1 VPVRVPPSVGR
12 FRRQLGV
19 IGRSRGFRLL
29 FFATLGSTIGTLL
42 ATVALVVDVKDRTDS
57 GTWVGALLLA
67 QWLPTVI
74 VGLFFAPLLDRLSRR
89 LTMVAADV
97 VRAAVFCVLPFV
109 DTADAI
115 VALAV
120 VVGFAS
126 GFFRPASYAG
136 LPNLVD
142 EDDLPA
148 ATSVL
153 QTAENV
159 TWAGVPVVAGVLVAA
174 AGPHPA
180 YWLNAASFVLSAVL
194 LSAIPARL
202 LQVAKAQSRGHL
214 RDLRDGLVFVLRSRP
229 LRAVLVA
236 WTLALPA
243 IAAIN
248 TTEVFL
254 AKDSLDAGD
263 FGYGLLFGSIGLG
276 LAVGGFAAGTIVE
289 QRPIAIVYGSAI
301 LVNAAAFALAA
312 IAPNIWIAGGCCALG
327 GVGNGATV
335 VCNSLLVQRG
345 APDEVRGRAFTVI
358 MSINYLAFAGGFVVG
373 GLVVDRTGPRWV
385 WGIASIVLACAGV
398 AGYMLARGVA
408 SPRRAEP
415 EPAV

>member
-1 VPVRVPPSVGR
+1 VSRA
-12 FRRQLGV
+12 RRQLGV

-42 ATVALVVDVKDRTDS
+42 ATVALVVDVKDRTQS
-57 GTWVGALLLA
+57 GAWVGALLLA

-89 LTMVAADV
+89 RTMVAADI
-97 VRAAVFCVLPFV
+97 VRAAVFFVLPFV
-109 DTADAI
+109 DSAGEI
-115 VALAV
+115 VGLAV
-120 VVGFAS
+120 AVGFAS

-136 LPNLVD
+136 LPNLV
-142 EDDLPA
+142 EEEDLPA

-153 QTAENV
+153 QTAENIS
-159 TWAGVPVVAGVLVAA
+159 WAGAPVVGGLLVAA

-180 YWLNAASFVLSAVL
+180 YWLNAASFVLSAVF
-194 LSAIPARL
+194 LSAIPARH
-202 LQVAKAQSRGHL
+202 LQVTKAETRGHL
-214 RDLRDGLVFVLRSRP
+214 RDLRDGLVFVLKSRP

-254 AKDSLDAGD
+254 AKDSLAAGD

-276 LAVGGFAAGTIVE
+276 LAIGGFAAGTIVE
-289 QRPIAIVYGSAI
+289 QRPIAVVYGSAI
-301 LVNAAAFALAA
+301 LVNAIAFGLAA
-312 IAPNIWIAGGCCALG
+312 VAPHIWLAAACVMLG
-327 GVGNGATV
+327 GIGNGATV

-345 APDEVRGRAFTVI
+345 APDELRGRAFTVI
-358 MSINYLAFAGGFVVG
+358 MSINYLAFAGGFVLG
-373 GLVVDRTGPRWV
+373 GLAQDRFGPRWV
-385 WGIASIVLACAGV
+385 WGIAALVLALAGL

-408 SPRRAEP
+408 EPRRAEP

>member
-1 VPVRVPPSVGR
+1 MSREVTRV
-12 FRRQLGV
+12 RRQLGV

-42 ATVALVVDVKDRTDS
+42 ATVALVVDVKDRTGS
-57 GTWVGALLLA
+57 GPWVGALLLA

-74 VGLFFAPLLDRLSRR
+74 VGLFFGPLLDRLSRKR
-89 LTMVAADV
+89 TMVAADV
-97 VRAAVFCVLPFV
+97 IRAAIFCALPFV
-109 DTADAI
+109 DSAAAI
-115 VALAV
+115 VGLAAV
-120 VVGFAS
+120 VGLAS

-159 TWAGVPVVAGVLVAA
+159 SWAGAPVAGGLLVAA
-174 AGPHPA
+174 AGSHPA

-194 LSAIPARL
+194 LSAIPGRL
-202 LQVAKAQSRGHL
+202 LQVAKAESRGHL
-214 RDLRDGLVFVLRSRP
+214 RDLHDGLVFVLRSGP

-254 AKDSLDAGD
+254 AKDSLGAGD

-276 LAVGGFAAGTIVE
+276 LAIGGLAAGTILE
-289 QRPIAIVYGSAI
+289 QRSIAVVYGSAI
-301 LVNAAAFALAA
+301 LVNAIAFGLAA
-312 IAPNIWIAGGCCALG
+312 IAPNIWIAAGCCALG
-327 GVGNGATV
+327 GIGNGATV

-345 APDEVRGRAFTVI
+345 APDELRGRAFTVI
-358 MSINYLAFAGGFVVG
+358 MSINYLAFAGGFVLG
-373 GLVVDRTGPRWV
+373 GLVDDWFGPRWV
-385 WGIASIVLACAGV
+385 WGIAAIVLACAGL
-398 AGYMLARGVA
+398 AGYMLARGVPE
-408 SPRRAEP
+408 PRRAEP

>member
-1 VPVRVPPSVGR
+1 MSRV
-12 FRRQLGV
+12 RRQLGV
-19 IGRSRGFRLL
+19 ISRSRGFRLL

-57 GTWVGALLLA
+57 GAWVGALLLA
-67 QWLPTVI
+67 QWLPTVVI
-74 VGLFFAPLLDRLSRR
+74 GLFFAPLLDRLSRR
-89 LTMVAADV
+89 RTMVAADLA
-97 VRAAVFCVLPFV
+97 RAVAFCVLPFV
-109 DTADAI
+109 HSAGAI
-115 VALAV
+115 VALAAA
-120 VVGFAS
+120 VGFAS

-159 TWAGVPVVAGVLVAA
+159 SWAGAPVAGGVLVAA

-180 YWLNAASFVLSAVL
+180 YWINAASFVLSALL

-214 RDLRDGLVFVLRSRP
+214 RDLRDGLAFVLSSRP

-243 IAAIN
+243 VAAIN

-254 AKDSLDAGD
+254 AKDSLSAGD

-276 LAVGGFAAGTIVE
+276 LAVGGFGAGTVVE
-289 QRPIAIVYGSAI
+289 RRPISVVYGSAI
-301 LVNAAAFALAA
+301 LVNALAFGLAA
-312 IAPNIWIAGGCCALG
+312 IAPNIWVAAACCALG
-327 GVGNGATV
+327 GIGNGAAV

-358 MSINYLAFAGGFVVG
+358 MSINYIAFAGGFVVG
-373 GLVVDRTGPRWV
+373 GVFNDRFGARWV
-385 WGIASIVLACAGV
+385 WAIAAVVLGCAGV
-398 AGYMLARGVA
+398 AAYALARGVE
-408 SPRRAEP
+408 SPRRADPEPEP

>member
-1 VPVRVPPSVGR
+1 MTRI
-12 FRRQLGV
+12 RRQLGV

-42 ATVALVVDVKDRTDS
+42 ATVALVVDVKHRTES
-57 GTWVGALLLA
+57 GAWVGALLLA
-67 QWLPTVI
+67 QWLPTVV

-89 LTMVAADV
+89 RTMVAADLA
-97 VRAAVFCVLPFV
+97 RAAVFCVLPFV
-109 DTADAI
+109 DSAAEI

-142 EDDLPA
+142 ENDLPA

-159 TWAGVPVVAGVLVAA
+159 SWAGAPVVGGLLVAA

-180 YWLNAASFVLSAVL
+180 YWLNAISFVFSAVF
-194 LSAIPARL
+194 LSAIPARH
-202 LQVAKAQSRGHL
+202 LQVAKAESRGHL

-254 AKDSLDAGD
+254 AKDSLHGGD
-263 FGYGLLFGSIGLG
+263 FGYGLLFGCIGLG
-276 LAVGGFAAGTIVE
+276 LAIGGFAAGTIVE
-289 QRPIAIVYGSAI
+289 QRPIAVVYGSAI
-301 LVNAAAFALAA
+301 LVNAIAFGLAA
-312 IAPNIWIAGGCCALG
+312 IAPHIWIAAACCALG
-327 GVGNGATV
+327 GIGNGATV

-345 APDEVRGRAFTVI
+345 APDEFRGRAFTVI
-358 MSINYLAFAGGFVVG
+358 MSINYLAFAAGFVLG
-373 GLVVDRTGPRWV
+373 GLVEDRFGPRWV
-385 WGIASIVLACAGV
+385 WGIAALVLACAGL
-398 AGYMLARGVA
+398 AGYTLARGVA